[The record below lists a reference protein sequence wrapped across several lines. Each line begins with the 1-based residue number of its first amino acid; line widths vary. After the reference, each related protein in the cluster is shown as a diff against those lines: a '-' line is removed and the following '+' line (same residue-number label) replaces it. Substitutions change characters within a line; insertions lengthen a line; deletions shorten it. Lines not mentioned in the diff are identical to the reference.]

1 MTENYHRRSPHPKR
15 RGHRQA
21 PKKKFASQI
30 KAGSDARLKPIFE
43 QIGSP
48 EARPFVP
55 DRFQL
60 EAVEA
65 VRHGDCLVTAPTG
78 SGKTWIAEQVITKA
92 LEKGQRCWYA
102 TPLKALTN
110 TIFSTFSDLFGKDK
124 VGILTGDIKDNPD
137 ASVIV
142 GTTEILRN
150 QLYDAMHTGR
160 DLKTDLVVMDEAHYL
175 GDSDR
180 GVVWEEVM
188 IYLPSRVPL
197 LMLSATVGNAH
208 QIADWLTSVR
218 GREVQ
223 VIEETKRSVPLHPLF
238 FHPSG
243 TLFPLVTQKGGK
255 GHVGLYKKVNAY
267 LNQDRP
273 PILAPPNRLPPMA
286 DIMKVLKKYR
296 LLPAI
301 FFMKSRADCNGALEL
316 CSGELLAGDPA
327 RADLLSQRVEEILS
341 AHPHLSRHKHRYHL
355 EHLAV
360 GAHHSGQLPGWK
372 IVIET
377 LMNEGLLDAMF
388 ATSTVAAGVNFPARS
403 VVILN
408 SDRFNGA
415 DFMPLSS
422 SEYNQ
427 MTGRAGR
434 RGKDK
439 VGFAVIL
446 PGKFNDIGHL
456 ARLTNQAPERVE
468 SQIRINFSMVL
479 NLMLSHSPEQ
489 IRGLL
494 EKSFAAF
501 LLEKKRGKN
510 QGSSRL
516 WEDFL
521 VHLDF
526 LKLKGFV
533 DDEDRLTVDGEWA
546 SRLRIDSPLLVGEC
560 FRLKLFPE
568 DPALMAAM
576 VASFVNERERD
587 DQSINRSALPK
598 SLTRTFLNIRK
609 GLTPFAREMIDWG
622 FDVPFLYLHPAATI
636 YLWASGTPWNDVVQ
650 FSGLQEGDL
659 SRLVL
664 RTADN
669 LHHIA
674 ALSSVFPQAA
684 AAAREAKRSIMKDP
698 IVTTLEEIPT
708 REKDPEAGSPV

>member
-1 MTENYHRRSPHPKR
+1 MTQNFHRRSPHPKR
-15 RGHRQA
+15 KGHRQT
-21 PKKKFASQI
+21 PKKKFTSHI
-30 KAGSDARLKPIFE
+30 RAGSDAALKPIFE
-43 QIGSP
+43 QIGAP
-48 EARPFVP
+48 EARPFAP

-78 SGKTWIAEQVITKA
+78 SGKTWIAEQVIRKA
-92 LEKGQRCWYA
+92 LERGERCWYA

-110 TIFSTFSDLFGKDK
+110 TIFSTFCDLFGKDK
-124 VGILTGDIKDNPD
+124 VGILTGDIKDNAD
-137 ASVIV
+137 ASIIV

-150 QLYDAMHTGR
+150 QLYDAMHTGQ
-160 DLKTDLVVMDEAHYL
+160 DLGTNLVVMDEAHYL
-175 GDSDR
+175 GDRDR

-208 QIADWLTSVR
+208 QIAEWLTSIR

-223 VIEETKRSVPLHPLF
+223 VIEETHRSVPLHPLF

-243 TLFPLVTQKGGK
+243 TLFPLISQKGAKGK
-255 GHVGLYKKVNAY
+255 VGLHKKVTAY
-267 LNQDRP
+267 MHQDRP
-273 PILAPPNRLPPMA
+273 PILAPPNRLPPMGE
-286 DIMKVLKKYR
+286 IMKVLKKYR

-316 CSGELLAGDPA
+316 CSGEVLAGDPA
-327 RADLLSQRVEEILS
+327 RADLLSQRVDEILS
-341 AHPHLSRHKHRYHL
+341 AHPHLSKHKQRYHL

-408 SDRFNGA
+408 SDRFNGV
-415 DFMPLSS
+415 DFESLSS

-446 PGKFNDIGHL
+446 PGKFNDLGHL
-456 ARLTNQAPERVE
+456 ARLTNQAPERIE
-468 SQIRINFSMVL
+468 SQININFSMVL
-479 NLMLSHSPEQ
+479 NLMLSNTPDQ

-494 EKSFAAF
+494 EQSFATF
-501 LLEKKRGKN
+501 LLEKKRGKSVGN
-510 QGSSRL
+510 SKL

-533 DDEDRLTVDGEWA
+533 DEENRLTVDGQWA
-546 SRLRIDSPLLVGEC
+546 SRLRIDAPLMVGEC

-587 DQSINRSALPK
+587 DDSINRSVLPK

-609 GLTPFAREMIDWG
+609 GLTPFAREMIEWG
-622 FDVPFLYLHPAATI
+622 FEAPFLYLHPAATI
-636 YLWASGTPWNDVVQ
+636 YLWASGTPWNDVLQ

-674 ALSSVFPQAA
+674 ALKSVFPRAA
-684 AAAREAKRSIMKDP
+684 AAAAEGKRAIMKDP
-698 IVTTLEEIPT
+698 IVTTLEEIPA
-708 REKDPEAGSPV
+708 RKDEPVSDSPV

>member
-1 MTENYHRRSPHPKR
+1 MTQNYHRRSPHPKR
-15 RGHRQA
+15 RGHRQT
-21 PKKKFASQI
+21 PKKKFASNI
-30 KAGSDARLKPIFE
+30 KAGSDAKLKPIFE
-43 QIGSP
+43 QIGAP

-65 VRHGDCLVTAPTG
+65 VRQGDCLVTAPTG
-78 SGKTWIAEQVITKA
+78 SGKTWIAEQVIRQA
-92 LEKGQRCWYA
+92 LERGQRCWYA

-110 TIFSTFSDLFGKDK
+110 TIFSNFCDLFGKDK
-124 VGILTGDIKDNPD
+124 VGILTGDIKDNAD
-137 ASVIV
+137 ASIIV

-150 QLYDAMHTGR
+150 QLYDAMHTGK
-160 DLKTDLVVMDEAHYL
+160 DLGTDLVVMDEAHYL
-175 GDSDR
+175 GDRDR

-208 QIADWLTSVR
+208 QIADWLTSIR
-218 GREVQ
+218 GRKVQ
-223 VIEETKRSVPLHPLF
+223 VIEETRRSVPLHPLF

-243 TLFPLVTQKGGK
+243 TLFPLVSQKGGK
-255 GHVGLYKKVNAY
+255 GNVGLYKKVSSY
-267 LNQDRP
+267 INQDRP
-273 PILAPPNRLPPMA
+273 PILAPPNRLPPMGE
-286 DIMKVLKKYR
+286 IMKVLKKYR

-301 FFMKSRADCNGALEL
+301 FFMKSRADCNGALDL
-316 CSGELLAGDPA
+316 CSGEILAEDPA
-327 RADLLSQRVEEILS
+327 RAQRLSQRVNEIL
-341 AHPHLSRHKHRYHL
+341 ADHPHLSRHKQCYHL

-408 SDRFNGA
+408 SDRFNGS

-446 PGKFNDIGHL
+446 PGKFNDIPHL
-456 ARLTNQAPERVE
+456 ARLTNQGPERVE
-468 SQIRINFSMVL
+468 SQIRIDFSMVL

-489 IRGLL
+489 IRLLL

-501 LLEKKRGKN
+501 VLEQKRGKAK
-510 QGSSRL
+510 GDSEI

-526 LKLKGFV
+526 LKHKGFV

-546 SRLRIDSPLLVGEC
+546 SRLRIDTPLLVGEC
-560 FRLKLFPE
+560 FRLQLFPE

-598 SLTRTFLNIRK
+598 KLLSTFIEIRK
-609 GLTPFAREMIDWG
+609 GLTPFAREMIEWG
-622 FDVPFLYLHPAATI
+622 FNVPFLYLHPAATI
-636 YLWASGTPWNDVVQ
+636 YLWASGTPWNDVVR

-674 ALSSVFPQAA
+674 ALTSVFPQAA

-698 IVTTLEEIPT
+698 IVTTFDKMPSKGEGNTSDSLE
-708 REKDPEAGSPV
+708 

>member
-1 MTENYHRRSPHPKR
+1 
-15 RGHRQA
+15 
-21 PKKKFASQI
+21 
-30 KAGSDARLKPIFE
+30 
-43 QIGSP
+43 
-48 EARPFVP
+48 
-55 DRFQL
+55 
-60 EAVEA
+60 
-65 VRHGDCLVTAPTG
+65 
-78 SGKTWIAEQVITKA
+78 
-92 LEKGQRCWYA
+92 
-102 TPLKALTN
+102 
-110 TIFSTFSDLFGKDK
+110 
-124 VGILTGDIKDNPD
+124 
-137 ASVIV
+137 
-142 GTTEILRN
+142 
-150 QLYDAMHTGR
+150 
-160 DLKTDLVVMDEAHYL
+160 
-175 GDSDR
+175 
-180 GVVWEEVM
+180 VWEEVM

-243 TLFPLVTQKGGK
+243 TLFPLVTQKGAK
-255 GHVGLYKKVNAY
+255 GQVGLYKKVNAY
-267 LNQDRP
+267 INQDRP
-273 PILAPPNRLPPMA
+273 PILAPPNRLPPMG

-408 SDRFNGA
+408 SDRYNGA

-501 LLEKKRGKN
+501 LLEKKRGRN
-510 QGSSRL
+510 QGSRRL

-533 DDEDRLTVDGEWA
+533 DDDDRLTVDGEWA

-587 DQSINRSALPK
+587 DESINRSALPK
-598 SLTRTFLNIRK
+598 TLIRTFLNIRK

-636 YLWASGTPWNDVVQ
+636 YLWASGTPWNDVVR

-674 ALSSVFPQAA
+674 ALNSVFPQAA

-708 REKDPEAGSPV
+708 REKEPVAGSPV

>member
-1 MTENYHRRSPHPKR
+1 MTQNFHRRSPNPKR
-15 RGHRQA
+15 RSHRPP
-21 PKKKFASQI
+21 PKKRFSPKI
-30 KAGSDARLKPIFE
+30 EAGSDASLKPIFA
-43 QIGSP
+43 QIGAP
-48 EARPFVP
+48 EQRPFVP

-78 SGKTWIAEQVITKA
+78 SGKTWIAEQVIRKA
-92 LEKGQRCWYA
+92 IERGERCWYA

-110 TIFSTFSDLFGKDK
+110 TIYSRFCHLFGTDK
-124 VGILTGDIKDNPD
+124 VGILTGDIKDNAD

-150 QLYDAMHTGR
+150 QLYDAMHTGN
-160 DLKTDLVVMDEAHYL
+160 DLRTDLVVMDEAHYL

-197 LMLSATVGNAH
+197 LLLSATVGNAH
-208 QIADWLTSVR
+208 QIAEWLTSIR

-223 VIEETKRSVPLHPLF
+223 VIEETHRSVPLHPLF

-243 TLFPLVTQKGGK
+243 TLFPLVNQKGAK
-255 GHVGLYKKVNAY
+255 GSVGLHKKVTAY
-267 LNQDRP
+267 MGQENP
-273 PILAPPNRLPPMA
+273 PVLAPPNRLPPMG

-316 CSGELLAGDPA
+316 CSGEILAADPA
-327 RADLLSQRVEEILS
+327 RADLLSQRVGEILA
-341 AHPHLSRHKHRYHL
+341 AHPHLDKHKQRYHL

-372 IVIET
+372 IIIET

-403 VVILN
+403 VVIMN
-408 SDRFNGA
+408 SDRYNGA

-446 PGKFNDIGHL
+446 PGKFNDLGHL
-456 ARLTNQAPERVE
+456 ARLTNQPPERVE

-479 NLMLSHSPEQ
+479 NLLLSHSPQQ
-489 IRGLL
+489 IKGLL
-494 EKSFAAF
+494 ELSFAAF
-501 LLEKKRGKN
+501 LLEKKQGKARGN
-510 QGSSRL
+510 SRL
-516 WEDFL
+516 WDDF
-521 VHLDF
+521 VTHLDF

-533 DDEDRLTVDGEWA
+533 DPENRLTVDGEWA
-546 SRLRIDSPLLVGEC
+546 ARLRIDSPLLVGEC

-587 DQSINRSALPK
+587 DESLNRGALPK
-598 SLTRTFLNIRK
+598 SLIRTFLAIRK
-609 GLTPFAREMIDWG
+609 GLTPFAREMIDSG

-636 YLWASGTPWNDVVQ
+636 YLWASGTPWNDVVR

-674 ALSSVFPQAA
+674 ALTPVFPQAA
-684 AAAREAKRSIMKDP
+684 KAAAEAKRSIMKDP
-698 IVTTLEEIPT
+698 IVTTLTEVPSAKKGPME
-708 REKDPEAGSPV
+708 GSPV

>member
-1 MTENYHRRSPHPKR
+1 M
-15 RGHRQA
+15 
-21 PKKKFASQI
+21 
-30 KAGSDARLKPIFE
+30 
-43 QIGSP
+43 
-48 EARPFVP
+48 P

-65 VRHGDCLVTAPTG
+65 VKTGDCLVTAPTG
-78 SGKTWIAEQVITKA
+78 SGKTWIAEQVIAAA
-92 LEKGQRCWYA
+92 LKRGEKCWYA

-110 TIFSTFSDLFGKDK
+110 SIFSRFCELFGSDK
-124 VGILTGDIKDNPD
+124 VGILTGDIKDNPS
-137 ASVIV
+137 APIVV

-150 QLYDAMHTGR
+150 QLYDAMHTGK

-175 GDSDR
+175 GDADR

-188 IYLPSRVPL
+188 IYLPARIPL

-208 QIADWLTSVR
+208 QIADWLTQIR
-218 GREVQ
+218 GRKVQ
-223 VIEETKRSVPLHPLF
+223 VIEENRRSVPLHPLF

-243 TLFPLVTQKGGK
+243 TLFPLVSQKGGK
-255 GHVGLYKKVNAY
+255 GRVGLYKKVNAY
-267 LNQDRP
+267 IHQENP
-273 PILAPPNRLPPMA
+273 PLLAPPNRLPPIS
-286 DIMKVLKKYR
+286 DILKVMKKYR

-316 CSGELLAGDPA
+316 CSGELLADDPA
-327 RADLLSQRVEEILS
+327 RADLLQRRVDEILS
-341 AHPHLSRHKHRYHL
+341 AHPHLARHDQRYHL

-372 IVIET
+372 VVIET
-377 LMNEGLLDAMF
+377 LMSEGLLDAMF

-408 SDRFNGA
+408 SDRFNGV
-415 DFMPLSS
+415 DFMPLSA

-439 VGFAVIL
+439 VGFALMI

-456 ARLTNQAPERVE
+456 ARLTNRAPERIV
-468 SQIRINFSMVL
+468 SQIHINFSMVL
-479 NLMLSHSPEQ
+479 NLLLSHTPEQ
-489 IRGLL
+489 VHGLL
-494 EKSFAAF
+494 ERSFAAF
-501 LLEKKRGKN
+501 LLEKKRGS
-510 QGSSRL
+510 QGISQL

-521 VHLDF
+521 VHLEF
-526 LKLKGFV
+526 LQYKGFV
-533 DDEDRLTVDGEWA
+533 DENHALTEDGKWA

-560 FRLKLFPE
+560 FRRKLFPE

-587 DQSINRSALPK
+587 DSTINRGALPK
-598 SLTRTFLNIRK
+598 SLTKTFLKIRK
-609 GLTPFAREMIDWG
+609 GITPFAREMIDWG
-622 FDVPFLYLHPAATI
+622 FEVPFLYLHPAATL
-636 YLWASGTPWNDVVQ
+636 YLWASGTPWNEVLQ
-650 FSGLQEGDL
+650 FCGLPEGDL
-659 SRLVL
+659 SRLIL

-674 ALSSVFPQAA
+674 ALTTVFPQAA
-684 AAAREAKRSIMKDP
+684 VAAAEARKAIMRDP
-698 IVTTLEEIPT
+698 VVTSLTDIT
-708 REKDPEAGSPV
+708 GA

>member
-1 MTENYHRRSPHPKR
+1 
-15 RGHRQA
+15 
-21 PKKKFASQI
+21 
-30 KAGSDARLKPIFE
+30 
-43 QIGSP
+43 
-48 EARPFVP
+48 
-55 DRFQL
+55 
-60 EAVEA
+60 
-65 VRHGDCLVTAPTG
+65 
-78 SGKTWIAEQVITKA
+78 
-92 LEKGQRCWYA
+92 
-102 TPLKALTN
+102 
-110 TIFSTFSDLFGKDK
+110 
-124 VGILTGDIKDNPD
+124 
-137 ASVIV
+137 
-142 GTTEILRN
+142 
-150 QLYDAMHTGR
+150 
-160 DLKTDLVVMDEAHYL
+160 
-175 GDSDR
+175 
-180 GVVWEEVM
+180 
-188 IYLPSRVPL
+188 
-197 LMLSATVGNAH
+197 
-208 QIADWLTSVR
+208 
-218 GREVQ
+218 
-223 VIEETKRSVPLHPLF
+223 
-238 FHPSG
+238 
-243 TLFPLVTQKGGK
+243 
-255 GHVGLYKKVNAY
+255 
-267 LNQDRP
+267 
-273 PILAPPNRLPPMA
+273 
-286 DIMKVLKKYR
+286 MKVLKKYR

-316 CSGELLAGDPA
+316 CSGEILADDPE
-327 RADLLSQRVEEILS
+327 RALRLSQRVGEIL
-341 AHPHLSRHKHRYHL
+341 ADHPHLSRHKQCYHL

-408 SDRFNGA
+408 SDRFNGV

-446 PGKFNDIGHL
+446 PGKFNDLGHL

-468 SQIRINFSMVL
+468 SQIRMNFSMVL
-479 NLMLSHSPEQ
+479 NLLLSHSPDQ
-489 IRGLL
+489 IRALL

-501 LLEKKRGKN
+501 LLDKKRGKS
-510 QGSSRL
+510 QGDSL
-516 WEDFL
+516 IWDDFL

-526 LKLKGFV
+526 LKHKGFV
-533 DDEDRLTVDGEWA
+533 NDEDRLTADGEWA
-546 SRLRIDSPLLVGEC
+546 SHLRIDTPLLVGEC
-560 FRLKLFPE
+560 FRLQLFPE

-587 DQSINRSALPK
+587 DQSLNRSALPK
-598 SLTRTFLNIRK
+598 SLMQTFIKIRK
-609 GLTPFAREMIDWG
+609 GITPFAREMIEWG

-636 YLWASGTPWNDVVQ
+636 YLWASGTPWNDVIR

-698 IVTTLEEIPT
+698 IVTTF
-708 REKDPEAGSPV
+708 EKMPSRHEGGDTDSPA